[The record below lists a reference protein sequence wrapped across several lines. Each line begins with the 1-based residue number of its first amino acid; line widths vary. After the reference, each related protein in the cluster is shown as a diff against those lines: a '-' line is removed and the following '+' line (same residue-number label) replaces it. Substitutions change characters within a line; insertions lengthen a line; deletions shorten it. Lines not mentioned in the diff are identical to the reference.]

1 MDAVTRLQWEI
12 AELEALVEKY
22 RNAGD
27 EETLRALKL
36 ARIQIQHR
44 RDKLAL
50 WLDVPAMPATVNG
63 N

>member
-22 RNAGD
+22 RGASD

-44 RDKLAL
+44 RDKLAS
-50 WLDVPAMPATVNG
+50 WLDVPAMPATASVS
-63 N
+63 